1 MSEIKNINIEINL
14 GQTTI
19 KIPIKIIP
27 FNFRNVTKTS
37 NCGLNVEY
45 IIRNDKLNIIGR
57 GSKEQLAIE
66 NFKKEY
72 QLKMR

>member
-14 GQTTI
+14 GQKTI
-19 KIPIKIIP
+19 EIPVKIIP
-27 FNFRNVTKTS
+27 INFRNVTKTS
-37 NCGLNVEY
+37 NRGLNIEY
-45 IIRNDKLNIIGR
+45 IIRNDKLGIVGK

-72 QLKMR
+72 QLKLR